1 MSEKSVSPE
10 NDVNSINEEEISDA
24 AAETVEQTAEESST
38 GQETAAEEE
47 ATSPEAEI
55 AEEEVPKTPEE
66 EILMWKEAALRAK
79 ADLDNYRKRMTRE
92 KADTYKFA
100 NQSLLEELLP
110 VLDNFE
116 MGMMAAAQDQES
128 MIFKGMEMVQRQ
140 LGEFLTNQGI
150 KEISTAG
157 EYDHNLHEA
166 VAQEE
171 SADHEEGAIIR
182 VVRRGF
188 EYQGRLLRPA
198 NVVVAAGA
206 AEEEAP
212 QPTEPEA
219 DSAE

>member
-1 MSEKSVSPE
+1 
-10 NDVNSINEEEISDA
+10 
-24 AAETVEQTAEESST
+24 
-38 GQETAAEEE
+38 
-47 ATSPEAEI
+47 
-55 AEEEVPKTPEE
+55 
-66 EILMWKEAALRAK
+66 MWKEAALRAK